1 MAHDHHHEEAGHG
14 HPHPG
19 KSDHP
24 VRVWERREAA
34 IRSLLIEKGL
44 VTAEEIRRKI
54 EEWEQKTPA
63 DGARVVARAWSDP
76 AYEARLLADA
86 NAAVLE
92 LGIDSSAVKL
102 VALKNT
108 PRLHHLVVCTLCS
121 CYPRTVLGLPPA
133 WYKAKAYRSRAV
145 SEPRQVLAE
154 FGTVLPPE
162 VELRVV
168 DSTADCRYL
177 VLPLRPRR
185 QRIPRRGRARSTGD
199 PQLHD
204 RRRPRHNARL
214 IMASGPGAP
223 WRRFLLAGLIVAG
236 FDPSALLAVRGPPV
250 EQSGYAAS
258 SIWAASWCCCSP
270 ASSGAS
276 RRTPLSSL
284 GKTLG
289 QLAFW
294 GAMVLLLIGGYSYR
308 GELRPFADRILGEL
322 DPSRPRTDDSLLLR
336 GQRDIHHGR

>member
-1 MAHDHHHEEAGHG
+1 MAHEHHHEEAGHG

-63 DGARVVARAWSDP
+63 DGTRVVARAWSDP

-133 WYKAKAYRSRAV
+133 W
-145 SEPRQVLAE
+145 
-154 FGTVLPPE
+154 
-162 VELRVV
+162 
-168 DSTADCRYL
+168 
-177 VLPLRPRR
+177 
-185 QRIPRRGRARSTGD
+185 
-199 PQLHD
+199 
-204 RRRPRHNARL
+204 
-214 IMASGPGAP
+214 
-223 WRRFLLAGLIVAG
+223 
-236 FDPSALLAVRGPPV
+236 
-250 EQSGYAAS
+250 
-258 SIWAASWCCCSP
+258 
-270 ASSGAS
+270 
-276 RRTPLSSL
+276 
-284 GKTLG
+284 
-289 QLAFW
+289 
-294 GAMVLLLIGGYSYR
+294 
-308 GELRPFADRILGEL
+308 
-322 DPSRPRTDDSLLLR
+322 
-336 GQRDIHHGR
+336 

>member
-1 MAHDHHHEEAGHG
+1 MAILIPATPIPRGAITRF
-14 HPHPG
+14 
-19 KSDHP
+19 
-24 VRVWERREAA
+24 RVWERREAA
-34 IRSLLIEKGL
+34 ICSLLIEKGL
-44 VTAEEIRRKI
+44 VTADEIRRKI

-121 CYPRTVLGLPPA
+121 CYPRTILGLPPA

-154 FGTVLPPE
+154 FGTVLAPE

-177 VLPLRPRR
+177 VLPLRPPGSESLDEAALATLVTRDSM
-185 QRIPRRGRARSTGD
+185 IGVAPATT
-199 PQLHD
+199 P
-204 RRRPRHNARL
+204 RL
-214 IMASGPGAP
+214 IMASGPGCPLAALSA
-223 WRRFLLAGLIVAG
+223 RRAHRRRLH
-236 FDPSALLAVRGPPV
+236 PSALLVVRGPPL
-250 EQSGYAAS
+250 EQSGHADRLYG
-258 SIWAASWCCCSP
+258 AASWSCCSP
-270 ASSGAS
+270 ASSGAP
-276 RRTPLSSL
+276 R
-284 GKTLG
+284 
-289 QLAFW
+289 
-294 GAMVLLLIGGYSYR
+294 
-308 GELRPFADRILGEL
+308 
-322 DPSRPRTDDSLLLR
+322 RPRCRAWARPWGNSPS
-336 GQRDIHHGR
+336 GGP

>member
-1 MAHDHHHEEAGHG
+1 MTHDHHHDDDAHG
-14 HPHPG
+14 HVHPG

-44 VTAEEIRRKI
+44 VTADEIRRKI

-92 LGIDSSAVKL
+92 LGIDSSVVKL

-145 SEPRQVLAE
+145 SEPRRVLAE

-177 VLPLRPRR
+177 VLPLRPAGSESLDEAALAALVTRDSM
-185 QRIPRRGRARSTGD
+185 IGV
-199 PQLHD
+199 
-204 RRRPRHNARL
+204 
-214 IMASGPGAP
+214 AP
-223 WRRFLLAGLIVAG
+223 
-236 FDPSALLAVRGPPV
+236 
-250 EQSGYAAS
+250 AAS
-258 SIWAASWCCCSP
+258 P
-270 ASSGAS
+270 
-276 RRTPLSSL
+276 
-284 GKTLG
+284 
-289 QLAFW
+289 
-294 GAMVLLLIGGYSYR
+294 V
-308 GELRPFADRILGEL
+308 
-322 DPSRPRTDDSLLLR
+322 
-336 GQRDIHHGR
+336 

>member
-1 MAHDHHHEEAGHG
+1 MTHDNEHDEAGHD

-44 VTAEEIRRKI
+44 VTADEIRRKI
-54 EEWEQKTPA
+54 EEWEQKSPA
-63 DGARVVARAWSDP
+63 DGARVVARAWHDP

-154 FGTVLPPE
+154 FGTVLPPD

-177 VLPLRPRR
+177 VLPLRP
-185 QRIPRRGRARSTGD
+185 TGSEALD
-199 PQLHD
+199 EAALAALVTRD
-204 RRRPRHNARL
+204 SM
-214 IMASGPGAP
+214 IGVAP
-223 WRRFLLAGLIVAG
+223 ATT
-236 FDPSALLAVRGPPV
+236 
-250 EQSGYAAS
+250 
-258 SIWAASWCCCSP
+258 P
-270 ASSGAS
+270 A
-276 RRTPLSSL
+276 
-284 GKTLG
+284 
-289 QLAFW
+289 
-294 GAMVLLLIGGYSYR
+294 
-308 GELRPFADRILGEL
+308 
-322 DPSRPRTDDSLLLR
+322 
-336 GQRDIHHGR
+336 

>member
-1 MAHDHHHEEAGHG
+1 MTHDHHHHDEAGHG

-24 VRVWERREAA
+24 THAWEKREAA
-34 IRSLLIEKGL
+34 IRGLLIEKGL
-44 VTAEEIRRKI
+44 VSAEEIRRKI

-133 WYKAKAYRSRAV
+133 WYKTKAYRSRAV

-154 FGTVLPPE
+154 FGTVLAPE

-177 VLPLRPRR
+177 VLPLRPAGSESLDEAALAALVTRDSM
-185 QRIPRRGRARSTGD
+185 IGV
-199 PQLHD
+199 
-204 RRRPRHNARL
+204 
-214 IMASGPGAP
+214 AP
-223 WRRFLLAGLIVAG
+223 ATA
-236 FDPSALLAVRGPPV
+236 
-250 EQSGYAAS
+250 
-258 SIWAASWCCCSP
+258 P
-270 ASSGAS
+270 A
-276 RRTPLSSL
+276 
-284 GKTLG
+284 
-289 QLAFW
+289 
-294 GAMVLLLIGGYSYR
+294 
-308 GELRPFADRILGEL
+308 
-322 DPSRPRTDDSLLLR
+322 
-336 GQRDIHHGR
+336 